1 MLSRAQAFTVAGG
14 AALYGGCVLA
24 GWWLT
29 RHGAHLH
36 LGSAFPLG
44 GHYRLH
50 LTGWLLPAV
59 ALAAAVLRW
68 GPGLAQR
75 LSWPRMLGAAYATA
89 LGWAGTLAL
98 VAGPAAIAHPLTTQ
112 YEYLHDVR
120 RISAMGLGTY
130 LRTFTWYI
138 VDSGHGPLWTTHVSG
153 HPPLATLVFVLL
165 FRAGLTS
172 SNWAAG
178 LVIVVGATAA
188 PSVLGTLRTAGG
200 EEIARRA
207 APYVATA
214 PAALW
219 LATSADALF
228 TGVAAA
234 GLFALAAGG
243 RWRAALG
250 GLLLGACLF
259 LSYGLALLAPLAV
272 AAVAVRRPP
281 IRDAASRLTI
291 AALGVAAVVGAFA
304 VAGFWW
310 SDGLVLV
317 RERVVLGGA
326 WQERPTGYFVFSNL
340 ATLAVSAGPA
350 TLAALPFA
358 VRRWR
363 SPVTWL
369 PGAALV
375 AVAAAIASNLSKGE
389 TERIYLPFA
398 VWLPSLAGLL
408 PDRRRSWLAAQ
419 LGLGLLIA
427 ATTQLDW

>member
-1 MLSRAQAFTVAGG
+1 MLTRAQAFTVAGG
-14 AALYGGCVLA
+14 AALYGGCALA

-36 LGSAFPLG
+36 LGSAYPLG

-50 LTGWLLPAV
+50 LTPWLLPATG
-59 ALAAAVLRW
+59 LGAAVLRW
-68 GPGLAQR
+68 GPALAGR
-75 LSWPRMLGAAYATA
+75 LSWPRLLGTAYATA
-89 LGWAGTLAL
+89 LGWAVTLAL
-98 VAGPAAIAHPLTTQ
+98 VAGPSAIAHPLTTR

-120 RISAMGLGTY
+120 RVDAMGPGTF

-138 VDSGHGPLWTTHVSG
+138 VDSGHGEPWTTHVSG

-165 FRAGLTS
+165 YRAGLTS
-172 SNWAAG
+172 SNWAAA
-178 LVIVVGATAA
+178 LVIAVGATAA
-188 PSVLGTLRTAGG
+188 PSVLATLRTAGG
-200 EEIARRA
+200 DGIARRA

-234 GLFALAAGG
+234 GLLALATGG

-250 GLLLGACLF
+250 GLALGACAF
-259 LSYGLALLAPLAV
+259 LSYGLVLLAPLAI

-281 IRDAASRLTI
+281 IREAVGRLSL
-291 AALGVAAVVGAFA
+291 AALGVAAVVAAFA
-304 VAGFWW
+304 AAGFWW
-310 SDGLVLV
+310 FDGLTLV

-358 VRRWR
+358 VPRWR

-369 PGAALV
+369 PAAALA

-398 VWLPSLAGLL
+398 VWLPWLTGLL
-408 PDRRRSWLAAQ
+408 PDARRYWLAAQ